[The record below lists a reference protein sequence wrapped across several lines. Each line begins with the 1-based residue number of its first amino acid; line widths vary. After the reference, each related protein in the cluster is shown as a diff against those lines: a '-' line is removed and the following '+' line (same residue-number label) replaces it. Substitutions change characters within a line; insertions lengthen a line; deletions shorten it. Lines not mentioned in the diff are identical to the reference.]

1 MHSEGP
7 KEDSQNHQLL
17 PYLEFENMLMITSVL
32 TIKYL
37 DENLLY
43 KTKQAL
49 LILWFEL
56 DFWRSG
62 HLSGGGGCFP
72 SAILSCDLA
81 PHLTRPR

>member
-49 LILWFEL
+49 LIL
-56 DFWRSG
+56 
-62 HLSGGGGCFP
+62 
-72 SAILSCDLA
+72 
-81 PHLTRPR
+81 